1 MLQHPKLPKRLA
13 PNTSTLNPI
22 ITLKPCLPKLRNFG
36 NGCRV
41 LSLRIAVPYKGTC
54 SITCICAECVRPL
67 SLSLSLSLSRSRSRS
82 RSRSLPLSLS
92 VSLSLFPSFFLFLE
106 GNTSTERV
114 RIPSVCPP
122 PSLSL
127 SLCLSLSSFSL
138 SLSLVNAKS
147 REGKYVHKNVLCSY
161 SLSLS
166 GYPISKAIITR
177 EELCGGTSA

>member
-82 RSRSLPLSLS
+82 RSRSL
-92 VSLSLFPSFFLFLE
+92 
-106 GNTSTERV
+106 
-114 RIPSVCPP
+114 
-122 PSLSL
+122 SLSL
-127 SLCLSLSSFSL
+127 SLSLD
-138 SLSLVNAKS
+138 NAKS

-161 SLSLS
+161 SLSLSLS